1 MWCTCWQCCP
11 RGTAVRQTYSSF
23 TWTQKWKSINNL
35 NFSEENFSPLMNI
48 QAWLQLNL
56 KIEFS
61 VCFFPALGAWQ
72 TQAPSDMSQ
81 RETYCLKKV
90 RGEVG
95 GWEGKKTKK
104 WADTNQKRSPV
115 PWEGGTLKIG
125 KKTCSCK
132 TDLLCDYRDKLSLS
146 FWWGK
151 FHNVYIFI
159 CFYKWLKMGSDHS
172 A

>member
-1 MWCTCWQCCP
+1 MWCTCWQCSP

-72 TQAPSDMSQ
+72 TQASSDMSQ

-90 RGEVG
+90 E
-95 GWEGKKTKK
+95 KKRERTKSEQIQNK
-104 WADTNQKRSPV
+104 KKFSI
-115 PWEGGTLKIG
+115 PWEGGTLKIR
-125 KKTCSCK
+125 KIICSCK
-132 TDLLCDYRDKLSLS
+132 TDLICDCRY
-146 FWWGK
+146 
-151 FHNVYIFI
+151 N
-159 CFYKWLKMGSDHS
+159 
-172 A
+172 

>member
-72 TQAPSDMSQ
+72 TQASSDMSQ

-90 RGEVG
+90 G
-95 GWEGKKTKK
+95 GKKREKK
-104 WADTNQKRSPV
+104 WADTKQKRFLV
-115 PWEGGTLKIG
+115 PWEGGTLKIR
-125 KKTCSCK
+125 KMTCSCK
-132 TDLLCDYRDKLSLS
+132 TDLLYRNCID
-146 FWWGK
+146 
-151 FHNVYIFI
+151 N
-159 CFYKWLKMGSDHS
+159 
-172 A
+172 